1 MALEKDIVGSIEF
14 LEVTGLQGSTYMLK
28 GPNGE
33 QVKLNQSEV
42 NEEDELQIGEEYSFF
57 IYPNRSGELF
67 ATQNMPDITKDKYDF
82 AKVLKVD
89 RDGARV
95 DVGLPREVLIPWEDL
110 PKVKTL
116 WPEAGDQLLVTLR
129 IDSQNQMFARLASE
143 GIVDNMYTP
152 VNDDSKQNE
161 MLEARPYRVLRVG
174 SFLLSTEGYKI
185 FVHESERKAEPRLG
199 ELVTVRIIGHNERG
213 ELNGSFLPLA
223 HERLDDDGQV
233 IFDLLVE
240 YDGELPFWDK
250 SSPEAIKEVFNM
262 SKGSFKRAIGHLYK
276 QKIIN
281 IETGKISLTKKV
293 GLVRKTNNI
302 LNTKR
307 ISSINIVESY
317 HHSAY

>member
-199 ELVTVRIIGHNERG
+199 ELVIVRIIGHNERG
-213 ELNGSFLPLA
+213 ELNGSFLPLT

-276 QKIIN
+276 QKMIN
-281 IETGKISLTKKV
+281 IETGKISLTKK
-293 GLVRKTNNI
+293 GWSRTEDEQN
-302 LNTKR
+302 
-307 ISSINIVESY
+307 S
-317 HHSAY
+317 

>member
-1 MALEKDIVGSIEF
+1 MALDKDIVGSIEF
-14 LEVTGLQGSTYMLK
+14 LEVIGLEGSTYLLK

-33 QVKLNQSEV
+33 QVKLNQSEI
-42 NEEDELQIGEEYSFF
+42 NDEDELETGEEYSFF

-82 AKVLKVD
+82 AKVLKTD

-110 PKVKTL
+110 PKVKLL
-116 WPEAGDQLLVTLR
+116 WPQSGDYVLVTLR
-129 IDSQNQMFARLASE
+129 IDRENQMFARLASE
-143 GIVDNMYTP
+143 TIVEKMFTP
-152 VNDDSKQNE
+152 VYDDEKQNE
-161 MLEARPYRVLRVG
+161 LIKARPYRLLRIG
-174 SFLLSTEGYKI
+174 SFLLSKEGYKI
-185 FVHESERKAEPRLG
+185 FVHESERKEEPRLG
-199 ELVTVRIIGHNERG
+199 EEVEVRIIGHNDKG

-240 YDGELPFWDK
+240 YEGELPFWDK

-276 QKIIN
+276 HKIIN
-281 IETGKISLTKKV
+281 IETGKISLTKK
-293 GLVRKTNNI
+293 GWSR
-302 LNTKR
+302 
-307 ISSINIVESY
+307 VEDK
-317 HHSAY
+317 

>member
-116 WPEAGDQLLVTLR
+116 WPEAGDKLLVTLR

-276 QKIIN
+276 QKMIN
-281 IETGKISLTKKV
+281 IETGKISLTKK
-293 GLVRKTNNI
+293 GWSRTEDEQN
-302 LNTKR
+302 
-307 ISSINIVESY
+307 S
-317 HHSAY
+317 

>member
-161 MLEARPYRVLRVG
+161 MLEARPYRLLRVG

-199 ELVTVRIIGHNERG
+199 ELVTVRIIGHNKRG

-276 QKIIN
+276 QKMIN
-281 IETGKISLTKKV
+281 IETGKISLTKK
-293 GLVRKTNNI
+293 GWSRTEDEQN
-302 LNTKR
+302 
-307 ISSINIVESY
+307 S
-317 HHSAY
+317 

>member
-143 GIVDNMYTP
+143 GIVDNMYIP

-276 QKIIN
+276 QKMIN
-281 IETGKISLTKKV
+281 IETGKISLTKK
-293 GLVRKTNNI
+293 GWSRTEDEQN
-302 LNTKR
+302 
-307 ISSINIVESY
+307 S
-317 HHSAY
+317 

>member
-42 NEEDELQIGEEYSFF
+42 NEEDELQKGEEYSFF

-116 WPEAGDQLLVTLR
+116 WPEARDQLLVTLR

-152 VNDDSKQNE
+152 INDDSKQNE

-281 IETGKISLTKKV
+281 IETGKISLTKK
-293 GLVRKTNNI
+293 GWSRMEEQQN
-302 LNTKR
+302 
-307 ISSINIVESY
+307 S
-317 HHSAY
+317 

>member
-42 NEEDELQIGEEYSFF
+42 NEEDELQKGEEYSFF

-152 VNDDSKQNE
+152 INDDSKQNE

-281 IETGKISLTKKV
+281 IETGKISLTKK
-293 GLVRKTNNI
+293 GWS
-302 LNTKR
+302 R
-307 ISSINIVESY
+307 IEEQQNS
-317 HHSAY
+317 

>member
-42 NEEDELQIGEEYSFF
+42 NEEDELQVGEEYSFF

-116 WPEAGDQLLVTLR
+116 WPEAGDKLLVTLR
-129 IDSQNQMFARLASE
+129 IDRENQMFARLASE

-152 VNDDSKQNE
+152 VRDDSKQNE

-174 SFLLSTEGYKI
+174 SFLLSTEGYKV

-199 ELVTVRIIGHNERG
+199 ELVKVRIIGNNEQG

-281 IETGKISLTKKV
+281 IETGKISLTKK
-293 GLVRKTNNI
+293 GWSRTENNQD
-302 LNTKR
+302 N
-307 ISSINIVESY
+307 
-317 HHSAY
+317 

>member
-276 QKIIN
+276 QKMIN

-293 GLVRKTNNI
+293 GLVRKTNRI
-302 LNTKR
+302 LNTKTHFF
-307 ISSINIVESY
+307 Y
-317 HHSAY
+317 

>member
-42 NEEDELQIGEEYSFF
+42 NEEDELQKGEEYSFF

-152 VNDDSKQNE
+152 INDDSKQNE

-281 IETGKISLTKKV
+281 IETGKISLTKK
-293 GLVRKTNNI
+293 GWSRMEEQQNSLYKTHFF
-302 LNTKR
+302 
-307 ISSINIVESY
+307 Y
-317 HHSAY
+317 

>member
-1 MALEKDIVGSIEF
+1 MVLEKDIVGSIEF

-281 IETGKISLTKKV
+281 IETGKISLTKK
-293 GLVRKTNNI
+293 GWSRT
-302 LNTKR
+302 
-307 ISSINIVESY
+307 EEQ
-317 HHSAY
+317 

>member
-223 HERLDDDGQV
+223 HKRLDDDGQV

-276 QKIIN
+276 QKMIN
-281 IETGKISLTKKV
+281 IETGKISLTKK
-293 GLVRKTNNI
+293 GWSRTEDEQN
-302 LNTKR
+302 
-307 ISSINIVESY
+307 S
-317 HHSAY
+317 

>member
-42 NEEDELQIGEEYSFF
+42 NEEDELQKGEEYSFF

-110 PKVKTL
+110 PMVKTL

-152 VNDDSKQNE
+152 INDDSKQNE

-281 IETGKISLTKKV
+281 IETGKISLTKK
-293 GLVRKTNNI
+293 GWSRMEEQQN
-302 LNTKR
+302 
-307 ISSINIVESY
+307 S
-317 HHSAY
+317 

>member
-28 GPNGE
+28 GHNGE

-42 NEEDELQIGEEYSFF
+42 NEEDELQKGEEYSFF

-152 VNDDSKQNE
+152 INDDSKQNE

-281 IETGKISLTKKV
+281 IETGKISLTKK
-293 GLVRKTNNI
+293 GWSRMEEQQN
-302 LNTKR
+302 
-307 ISSINIVESY
+307 S
-317 HHSAY
+317 

>member
-276 QKIIN
+276 QKMIN

-293 GLVRKTNNI
+293 GLVRKTNKI
-302 LNTKR
+302 LNTKTHFF
-307 ISSINIVESY
+307 Y
-317 HHSAY
+317 